1 MNNAL
6 TIYRDGPAELRA
18 TSRFA
23 YMALKMLLG
32 GVISEMR
39 LDGDVAVALFETI
52 LRTWGAAVLRPYTV

>member
-1 MNNAL
+1 
-6 TIYRDGPAELRA
+6 
-18 TSRFA
+18 
-23 YMALKMLLG
+23 MALKMLLG